1 MVPRRPH
8 PGSAVSAAEQPAYTL
23 VDAARYLKLPV
34 ATLRS
39 WVVGR
44 SYPTASGSG
53 SFRPL
58 IHPASRKPPVLSF
71 SNLIEAHVLRA
82 LRTDHGVS
90 VRELRQALRYAEETL
105 GVERLL
111 LHGQLCSEGGRL
123 FLDRYG
129 ELINLSAS
137 GQLAMRKVFGQHL
150 RRVERD
156 TRQIPIRLYPF
167 VSRDEASFDRLIA
180 IDPRIA
186 FGRPIVLRKTVSTH
200 VIAERI
206 DAGETIEAIAADYDL
221 EPGEIEEAVVYE
233 RAA

>member
-1 MVPRRPH
+1 MVQQH
-8 PGSAVSAAEQPAYTL
+8 PQSEPVAPAAEQPAYTL
-23 VDAARYLKLPV
+23 AEAARYLKLPV

-53 SFRPL
+53 SFEPL
-58 IHPASRKPPVLSF
+58 IHPASEKPPLLSF

-82 LRTDHGVS
+82 LRTEHGVS
-90 VRELRQALRYAEETL
+90 VRDVRQALRYAEETL
-105 GVERLL
+105 SIERLL
-111 LHGQLCSEGGRL
+111 LHGELCSEGGDL

-129 ELINLSAS
+129 ELIHLSAS

-150 RRVERD
+150 RRVEWD
-156 TRQIPIRLYPF
+156 THQMPIRLYPF
-167 VSRDEASFDRLIA
+167 VAHDEASLDRLIA
-180 IDPRIA
+180 IDPRLA
-186 FGRPIVLRKTVSTH
+186 FGRPIVLRKAVSTH

-206 DAGETIEAIAADYDL
+206 DAGETIAEIARDYDL
-221 EPGEIEEAVVYE
+221 EPAEIEEAVVYE